1 MFRNK
6 TMTKVSFSVLAAA
19 AVTVIGLS
27 SPAHATKTIELTA
40 IDGYPTKA
48 SWVNRFQ
55 KFYIPNIDKALA
67 KTGNYKIKWNQ
78 AWGGQ
83 IVKPK
88 HVLEGL
94 QKGLGDIGVVTTV
107 FHPDK
112 VPMQGVAYNTP
123 FVSTDGGLISKTVD
137 DMANK
142 FPKMK
147 GAWRKYNQHYLTNL
161 VVLDTYN
168 MFTRKKISSP
178 SDLKGLKIAG
188 AGANLKW
195 LKGLGAVGVGGS
207 LVGYYNKLKTG
218 VVDGAIV
225 WVEAAAGKFKLVQ
238 VAPYMLDARM
248 GAVNSKAITVN
259 SKTWA
264 KLPAEV
270 QKVLQ
275 DEGIKYRV
283 HMAGFAM
290 KKAAKMKKVFVK
302 KKGTI
307 VPVSEDARMAWAK
320 GMPSVGK
327 QWAASL
333 DKKGLP
339 GTAALKFYMDAMRAG
354 NQPILRHWDK

>member
-1 MFRNK
+1 MLLNK
-6 TMTKVSFSVLAAA
+6 TLTKVSFSVLAAV
-19 AVTVIGLS
+19 AVTAFGLS
-27 SPAHATKTIELTA
+27 TPAQATKTIELTA

-112 VPMQGVAYNTP
+112 VPMQGIAYNTP
-123 FVSTDGGLISKTVD
+123 FVSTNGALISKTVD
-137 DMANK
+137 AMANR
-142 FPKMK
+142 FPEMK
-147 GAWRKYNQHYLTNL
+147 GAWKKYNQHYLTNL

-168 MFTRKKISSP
+168 MFTRKKISKP

-283 HMAGFAM
+283 HMAEFAM

-302 KKGTI
+302 KKGAI
-307 VPVSEDARMAWAK
+307 VAVSEEERKSWAN

-339 GTAALKFYMDAMRAG
+339 GTAALKYYMDAMRAAK
-354 NQPILRHWDK
+354 QPILRHWDR

>member
-1 MFRNK
+1 MLLNK
-6 TMTKVSFSVLAAA
+6 TLTKVSFSVLAAV
-19 AVTVIGLS
+19 AVTAFGLS
-27 SPAHATKTIELTA
+27 TPAQATKTIELTA

-112 VPMQGVAYNTP
+112 VPMQGIAYNTP
-123 FVSTDGGLISKTVD
+123 FVSTNGALISKTVD
-137 DMANK
+137 AMANR
-142 FPKMK
+142 FPEMK
-147 GAWRKYNQHYLTNL
+147 GAWKKYNQHYLTNL

-168 MFTRKKISSP
+168 MFTRKKISKP

-283 HMAGFAM
+283 HMAEFAM

-302 KKGTI
+302 KKGAI
-307 VPVSEDARMAWAK
+307 VAVSKEERKSWAN

-339 GTAALKFYMDAMRAG
+339 GTAALKYYMDAMRAAK
-354 NQPILRHWDK
+354 QPILRHWDR